1 MNDVKNE
8 RVAQALESIRDM
20 KYIPKE
26 LEAAIKEAKPPRYVK
41 TQGPDVTDKKV
52 DTLLTD
58 LYYKKGY
65 TLGRDNLWLLLR
77 DEYPTLRRDQVGAWL
92 ETQKLYQLYKRS
104 SGCGD

>member
-65 TLGRDNLWLLLR
+65 TLGRGNLWLLCKR
-77 DEYPTLRRDQVGAWL
+77 FEVSSAGSNQNFGPCEAWVL
-92 ETQKLYQLYKRS
+92 FA
-104 SGCGD
+104 

>member
-41 TQGPDVTDKKV
+41 TQGPDVTTRKG
-52 DTLLTD
+52 TL
-58 LYYKKGY
+58 
-65 TLGRDNLWLLLR
+65 
-77 DEYPTLRRDQVGAWL
+77 
-92 ETQKLYQLYKRS
+92 
-104 SGCGD
+104 